1 MSDKQSNDSKLYVF
15 YICMRGRSMTY
26 DFDWAGAEMRREESV
41 FWEISVTEYIGR
53 LWCGFIKNYYDV
65 RNTGPKFR
73 KLFVYI

>member
-1 MSDKQSNDSKLYVF
+1 
-15 YICMRGRSMTY
+15 MTY
-26 DFDWAGAEMRREESV
+26 DFDWTGAEMRREESV